1 MCRQCTG
8 CIRCHYASKNKGDMN
23 NKTKKQLADAI
34 CKVIFRNEF
43 LYADRDGEDN
53 DPANSSFERLGYIRM
68 EFRDGLQ
75 AEPVT
80 FCFND
85 DGRLEFS
92 WMNYDAFNDR
102 YGVSG
107 YITGLM
113 QTLGMVEPE
122 LVKSVKVVRRNIAE
136 RYITFDVESEQ

>member
-1 MCRQCTG
+1 MCRQCAG
-8 CIRCHYASKNKGDMN
+8 CMRCHYTSKNKGDMN

-80 FCFND
+80 SCFND

-92 WMNYDAFNDR
+92 WMNYGAFNDR
-102 YGVSG
+102 YSVPG

-113 QTLGMVEPE
+113 QTLRMVEPE
-122 LVKSVKVVRRNIAE
+122 LVKSVKVVRRNMAE
-136 RYITFDVESEQ
+136 RYITFDVEGE

>member
-1 MCRQCTG
+1 MT
-8 CIRCHYASKNKGDMN
+8 

-34 CKVIFRNEF
+34 SKIIFRNEF

-53 DPANSSFERLGYIRM
+53 DPANSSFERLGYIKM

-85 DGRLEFS
+85 DGHLEFS

-113 QTLGMVEPE
+113 QTLRMVEPE
-122 LVKSVKVVRRNIAE
+122 LVKIVKVVRRNIAE
-136 RYITFDVESEQ
+136 RYITFDVEGEQ

>member
-1 MCRQCTG
+1 MKPFQ
-8 CIRCHYASKNKGDMN
+8 GDMTN
-23 NKTKKQLADAI
+23 NTKKQLADAI

-53 DPANSSFERLGYIRM
+53 EPANSSFERLGYIKM

-85 DGRLEFS
+85 EGHLMFS
-92 WMNYDAFNDR
+92 WTNYGAFNDK
-102 YGVSG
+102 YGVAG

-113 QTLGMVEPE
+113 QTLRMVEPE

-136 RYITFDVESEQ
+136 RYIAFDVESE

>member
-1 MCRQCTG
+1 MCRQCAG
-8 CIRCHYASKNKGDMN
+8 CIRCHYTSKNKGDMN

-53 DPANSSFERLGYIRM
+53 DPENSSFERLGYIRM

-85 DGRLEFS
+85 DGCLEFS
-92 WMNYDAFNDR
+92 WMNYGAFYDD
-102 YGVSG
+102 YPVSG
-107 YITGLM
+107 LITGLM
-113 QTLGMVEPE
+113 QTLRMVEPE

-136 RYITFDVESEQ
+136 RYITYDVESE

>member
-1 MCRQCTG
+1 MKPFQ
-8 CIRCHYASKNKGDMN
+8 GDMTN
-23 NKTKKQLADAI
+23 NTKKQLADAI
-34 CKVIFRNEF
+34 SKIIFRNEF
-43 LYADRDGEDN
+43 LYADRNGEDS
-53 DPANSSFERLGYIRM
+53 DSANSSFERLGYIRM

-85 DGRLEFS
+85 DGHLEFS

-136 RYITFDVESEQ
+136 RYITFDVGGEQ